1 METVSEESR
10 QKLSLLKPRP
20 LLNLEGG
27 AVFLA
32 SLFVYFNLHAR
43 WWLFLL
49 LFLVPDLFMLGY
61 LINKR
66 IGAACYNLVHTY
78 VLPLLIAA
86 ALRGLHRPEY
96 LWLCVIWISHIGL
109 DRLLGYGLKY
119 ETEFKDTHLQRV

>member
-1 METVSEESR
+1 
-10 QKLSLLKPRP
+10 LLRPRL

-27 AVFLA
+27 AVFLVC
-32 SLFVYFNLHAR
+32 LYVYVNLHAR
-43 WWLFLL
+43 WGLFLL

-61 LINKR
+61 LINPR
-66 IGAACYNLVHTY
+66 AGAACYNLVHTY

-86 ALRGLHRPEY
+86 LLWGLHRPDY

-109 DRLLGYGLKY
+109 DRLLGFGLKY